1 MLEDSD
7 LTSLLSAFEGSGQP
21 AAGLAEVAEIAE
33 RTVGH
38 RLFTI
43 MVLHRS
49 AMQVQRLY
57 SSRPDI
63 YPVGG
68 RKEKRDT
75 AWGRQ
80 VLDRAEPFLGRDAQ
94 AIEQNFD
101 DHETIAD
108 LGLASI
114 LNMPVVYDGAVLGT
128 MNLLHDAGHYVE
140 ADIETARPLANALLP
155 LLCRLQ
161 EPPPPSML

>member
-1 MLEDSD
+1 MLERDD
-7 LTSLLSAFEGSGQP
+7 LAALLSAFEGTGQP
-21 AAGLAEVAEIAE
+21 AAGLAEIARIAE

-38 RLFTI
+38 QLCTV

-49 AMQVQRLY
+49 TMQVQRLY
-57 SSRPDI
+57 SSRPDV

-80 VLDRAEPFLGRDAQ
+80 VLDRAQPYLGRNARD
-94 AIEQNFD
+94 IEQHFN
-101 DHETIAD
+101 DHETIAA

-114 LNMPVVYDGAVLGT
+114 LNLPVVYDGVVLGT
-128 MNLLHDAGHYVE
+128 LNMLHEAGHYHE
-140 ADIETARPLANALLP
+140 RDIGIARPLTSALLP

-161 EPPPPSML
+161 EASKD